1 VNQVLAIPIGVAIL
15 MISRAVVVRRYRAD
29 RLTARRAGVAM
40 GFAWAL
46 LPVIFEAT
54 SGRPAFDWIAI
65 AIASPALFVSVCLTT
80 IWFLEHL
87 QPRAKPRSART
98 GRPA

>member
-1 VNQVLAIPIGVAIL
+1 MNQVLAIPIGVAIL
-15 MISRAVVVRRYRAD
+15 MISRAVVIRRYRKD
-29 RLTARRAGVAM
+29 RMTARQAGVAL

-54 SGRPAFDWIAI
+54 SGRSAFDWIAI

-80 IWFLEHL
+80 IWFLDHL
-87 QPRAKPRSART
+87 QARAKAPAARSD
-98 GRPA
+98 RPL